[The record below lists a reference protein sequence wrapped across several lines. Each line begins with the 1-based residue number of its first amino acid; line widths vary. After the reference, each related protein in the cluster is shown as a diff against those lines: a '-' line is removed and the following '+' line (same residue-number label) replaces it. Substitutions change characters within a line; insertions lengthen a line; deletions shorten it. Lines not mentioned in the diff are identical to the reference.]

1 VNGSDGR
8 FGWSEQ
14 AWLQE
19 VADVLGWES
28 AVTTVPRSKAVFG
41 RRNVVV
47 AARLD
52 TEAHTWRVRHGW
64 PPAPSRA
71 MLTTTPSQARL
82 PPNAVVMEGI
92 LAPATSWAEAFTTAV
107 VALNTAPCAALLV
120 PADEAEEFRVV
131 EADFHG
137 LGVVTSASGVPTARV
152 AAGRRDDLAE
162 LHAGVTARWQAEHVY
177 AALCSLAERERPG
190 DTALR
195 YPDTVLR
202 YRRCRRGA

>member
-1 VNGSDGR
+1 M
-8 FGWSEQ
+8 
-14 AWLQE
+14 
-19 VADVLGWES
+19 LGWRES
-28 AVTTVPRSKAVFG
+28 VVTAVPRSEAVFG
-41 RRNVVV
+41 RRNVMV

-52 TEAHTWRVRHGW
+52 AEVHAWRVRHGW
-64 PPAPSRA
+64 PPAPDRS
-71 MLTTTPSQARL
+71 MLTTERGRARF
-82 PPNAVVMEGI
+82 PPNAVVVEGM

-107 VALNTAPCAALLV
+107 VVLNTAPCAALLV
-120 PADEAEEFRVV
+120 PPDEAGEFRVA

-137 LGVVTSASGVPTARV
+137 LGVVTLASGGPTVQV

-190 DTALR
+190 DTPLR